1 MLKCFLNNWGGG
13 VHVLIYLRS
22 FNILFLSLER
32 NSVSSELKFE
42 NVEFDFKAMTFRSPK
57 TL

>member
-1 MLKCFLNNWGGG
+1 MLKCFLNNWG

-32 NSVSSELKFE
+32 NSVLSELKFE
-42 NVEFDFKAMTFRSPK
+42 NFEFDFKEMTFRSPK